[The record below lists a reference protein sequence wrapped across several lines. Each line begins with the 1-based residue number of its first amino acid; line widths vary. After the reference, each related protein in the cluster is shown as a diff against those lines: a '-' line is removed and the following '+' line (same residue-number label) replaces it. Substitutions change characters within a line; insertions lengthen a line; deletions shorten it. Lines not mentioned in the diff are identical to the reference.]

1 MLSFAADG
9 EEKAWG
15 CKWFERWL
23 ANVHAAAAAGH
34 VLVVCYFDGEVGQG
48 KVKWEEV
55 AAQSQLRDAVLAKK
69 EAAEKAASRALPLP
83 RLQQQAAFVASLTA
97 EERHCLVGL
106 GGSQK
111 AEVAWLD
118 KMGYQYE
125 EWDVARCGGINRLS
139 TNSSS
144 GRISS
149 ALSSGRLRG
158 SSVPAHMQMTAV
170 AWREKTAALLA
181 AAEALQTKRGFLG
194 N

>member
-1 MLSFAADG
+1 M
-9 EEKAWG
+9 
-15 CKWFERWL
+15 
-23 ANVHAAAAAGH
+23 HAAAAAGH

-118 KMGYQYE
+118 KMGYPYE
-125 EWDVARCGGINRLS
+125 EWDVTRCSSRRRG
-139 TNSSS
+139 SSS
-144 GRISS
+144 SS
-149 ALSSGRLRG
+149 SSITSSRLRG
-158 SSVPAHMQMTAV
+158 SSVPAHMQMTAGE
-170 AWREKTAALLA
+170 WREKTMALLA

>member
-1 MLSFAADG
+1 MQAA
-9 EEKAWG
+9 
-15 CKWFERWL
+15 
-23 ANVHAAAAAGH
+23 VAAGN

-69 EAAEKAASRALPLP
+69 EAAEKATSGALPLS
-83 RLQQQAAFVASLTA
+83 RFQQQAAFVASLTA
-97 EERHCLVGL
+97 AERHCLVGL

-118 KMGYQYE
+118 KMGYPYE
-125 EWDVARCGGINRLS
+125 EWDVTRCSSRTRGSSG
-139 TNSSS
+139 SSS
-144 GRISS
+144 GTSS
-149 ALSSGRLRG
+149 RLRG

-181 AAEALQTKRGFLG
+181 AAEVLQTNRGFLG

>member
-1 MLSFAADG
+1 MQ
-9 EEKAWG
+9 KA
-15 CKWFERWL
+15 
-23 ANVHAAAAAGH
+23 VAAGN

-69 EAAEKAASRALPLP
+69 EAAEKAASGTLPLP
-83 RLQQQAAFVASLTA
+83 RLQQQAAFVASLTPA
-97 EERHCLVGL
+97 ERHCLVGL

-118 KMGYQYE
+118 KMGYPYE
-125 EWDVARCGGINRLS
+125 EWDVTRC
-139 TNSSS
+139 SSS
-144 GRISS
+144 SRRRGSS
-149 ALSSGRLRG
+149 SSSSSSSSRLRG

>member
-1 MLSFAADG
+1 MQAA
-9 EEKAWG
+9 
-15 CKWFERWL
+15 
-23 ANVHAAAAAGH
+23 VAAGN

-69 EAAEKAASRALPLP
+69 EAAEKAASGPLPLP

-97 EERHCLVGL
+97 AERHCLVGL

-118 KMGYQYE
+118 KMGYPYE
-125 EWDVARCGGINRLS
+125 EWDVTRCSSRTRG
-139 TNSSS
+139 SS
-144 GRISS
+144 GTSS
-149 ALSSGRLRG
+149 RLRG

-170 AWREKTAALLA
+170 AWREKTAALLEA
-181 AAEALQTKRGFLG
+181 AQKLHNIRKTKRDFLTG
-194 N
+194 PR

>member
-23 ANVHAAAAAGH
+23 VNVQKAVAAGN

-69 EAAEKAASRALPLP
+69 EAAEKAASGALPLP

-118 KMGYQYE
+118 KMGYPYE
-125 EWDVARCGGINRLS
+125 EWDVTRCSSRRRG
-139 TNSSS
+139 SSS
-144 GRISS
+144 GSS
-149 ALSSGRLRG
+149 IGSRLRG
-158 SSVPAHMQMTAV
+158 SSVPAHMQMTAGE
-170 AWREKTAALLA
+170 WREKTAALLA
-181 AAEALQTKRGFLG
+181 AAEALQTKRGFPG

>member
-1 MLSFAADG
+1 MQEA
-9 EEKAWG
+9 
-15 CKWFERWL
+15 
-23 ANVHAAAAAGH
+23 VAAGN

-69 EAAEKAASRALPLP
+69 EAAEKAASGALPLP

-118 KMGYQYE
+118 RCDYEYE
-125 EWDVARCGGINRLS
+125 ELDVRDFASRLAGGSGSGGTID
-139 TNSSS
+139 SS
-144 GRISS
+144 
-149 ALSSGRLRG
+149 
-158 SSVPAHMQMTAV
+158 
-170 AWREKTAALLA
+170 
-181 AAEALQTKRGFLG
+181 
-194 N
+194 

>member
-1 MLSFAADG
+1 MVSFATDG
-9 EEKAWG
+9 EGKAWG

-23 ANVHAAAAAGH
+23 VNVQKAVAAGN
-34 VLVVCYFDGEVGQG
+34 VLVVCYFEGEVGQG

-69 EAAEKAASRALPLP
+69 EAAEKAASGALP

-118 KMGYQYE
+118 KMGYPYE
-125 EWDVARCGGINRLS
+125 EWDVTRC
-139 TNSSS
+139 SSS
-144 GRISS
+144 SRRRGSS
-149 ALSSGRLRG
+149 SSSSSSVTSSRLRG

>member
-1 MLSFAADG
+1 MSSCVTDG
-9 EEKAWG
+9 EEKPWG
-15 CKWFERWL
+15 CKWFERWR
-23 ANVHAAAAAGH
+23 ANVEAAVAAGN

-69 EAAEKAASRALPLP
+69 EAAEKAASGALLLP

-118 KMGYQYE
+118 KMGYPYE
-125 EWDVARCGGINRLS
+125 EWDVTRCSSRRRG
-139 TNSSS
+139 SSS
-144 GRISS
+144 SS
-149 ALSSGRLRG
+149 ITSSRLRG

-170 AWREKTAALLA
+170 EWREKTVALLD
-181 AAEALQTKRGFLG
+181 AAEALQMKRGFLE
-194 N
+194 

>member
-1 MLSFAADG
+1 MQ
-9 EEKAWG
+9 KA
-15 CKWFERWL
+15 
-23 ANVHAAAAAGH
+23 VAAGN
-34 VLVVCYFDGEVGQG
+34 VLVVCYFEGEVGQG

-69 EAAEKAASRALPLP
+69 EAAEKAASGALPLG

-125 EWDVARCGGINRLS
+125 EWDVARCSSRRRG
-139 TNSSS
+139 SSS
-144 GRISS
+144 SS
-149 ALSSGRLRG
+149 SSITSSRLRG
-158 SSVPAHMQMTAV
+158 SSVPARMQMTAV
-170 AWREKTAALLA
+170 AWREKTASLLE
-181 AAEALQTKRGFLG
+181 AAETLQATRGFLS
-194 N
+194 

>member
-1 MLSFAADG
+1 M
-9 EEKAWG
+9 
-15 CKWFERWL
+15 
-23 ANVHAAAAAGH
+23 AAGN

-69 EAAEKAASRALPLP
+69 EAAEKAASGALPLP

-118 KMGYQYE
+118 KMGYPYE
-125 EWDVARCGGINRLS
+125 EWDVTRCSSR
-139 TNSSS
+139 SSS
-144 GRISS
+144 SS
-149 ALSSGRLRG
+149 SSSSVTSSRLRG
-158 SSVPAHMQMTAV
+158 SSVPAHMQMTAG
-170 AWREKTAALLA
+170 AWRQKTAALLA
-181 AAEALQTKRGFLG
+181 AAKALQTPRGFLG

>member
-1 MLSFAADG
+1 MVSFATDG
-9 EEKAWG
+9 EGKAWG

-23 ANVHAAAAAGH
+23 VNVQKAVAAGN
-34 VLVVCYFDGEVGQG
+34 VLVVCYFEGEVGQG

-69 EAAEKAASRALPLP
+69 EAAEKAASGALPLA

-118 KMGYQYE
+118 KMGYPYE
-125 EWDVARCGGINRLS
+125 EWDVTRC
-139 TNSSS
+139 SSS
-144 GRISS
+144 SRRRGSS
-149 ALSSGRLRG
+149 SSSSSSVTSSRLRG

>member
-1 MLSFAADG
+1 MQAA
-9 EEKAWG
+9 
-15 CKWFERWL
+15 
-23 ANVHAAAAAGH
+23 VAAGN

-69 EAAEKAASRALPLP
+69 EAAEKATSGALPLS
-83 RLQQQAAFVASLTA
+83 RFQQQAAFVASLTA
-97 EERHCLVGL
+97 AERHCLVGL

-118 KMGYQYE
+118 KMGYPYE
-125 EWDVARCGGINRLS
+125 EWDVTRC
-139 TNSSS
+139 SSS
-144 GRISS
+144 GSS
-149 ALSSGRLRG
+149 SSSTSSRLRG

-181 AAEALQTKRGFLG
+181 AAEGLQMTRGFLEPRKPT
-194 N
+194 

>member
-1 MLSFAADG
+1 MQAA
-9 EEKAWG
+9 
-15 CKWFERWL
+15 
-23 ANVHAAAAAGH
+23 VAAGN

-69 EAAEKAASRALPLP
+69 EAAQKAASGALPLA
-83 RLQQQAAFVASLTA
+83 RLQQQAAFVASLMPA
-97 EERHCLVGL
+97 ERHCLVGL

-118 KMGYQYE
+118 KMGYPYE
-125 EWDVARCGGINRLS
+125 EWDVARCSSRRRG
-139 TNSSS
+139 SSS
-144 GRISS
+144 SS
-149 ALSSGRLRG
+149 TSTSSRLRG

-181 AAEALQTKRGFLG
+181 AAEALQTTRGFLG
-194 N
+194 